1 MSESI
6 VYNMDCMEYMRTLPD
21 KAFDLAIVD
30 PPYGDGNG
38 GNAKRFGGM
47 FGAVYG
53 ENTRAHAADAHE
65 RERERERERE
75 AARRS
80 ITDSAEY
87 LTSTRVVRTGGTW
100 AAKFGKKSWRGMLP
114 QRRSIFKSFSASHAT
129 RSFGAETI
137 FLCRRRAVF

>member
-38 GNAKRFGGM
+38 GSAKRFGGM

-53 ENTRAHAADAHE
+53 ENTRARIADAHE
-65 RERERERERE
+65 RERERET
-75 AARRS
+75 RRS

-87 LTSTRVVRTGGTW
+87 SISTKVNQMKR
-100 AAKFGKKSWRGMLP
+100 AAKKSWRGMLP

>member
-38 GNAKRFGGM
+38 GSAKRFGGM

-53 ENTRAHAADAHE
+53 ENTRARIADAHE
-65 RERERERERE
+65 RERET
-75 AARRS
+75 RRS
-80 ITDSAEY
+80 ITDSAEDSI
-87 LTSTRVVRTGGTW
+87 STKVNQMKR
-100 AAKFGKKSWRGMLP
+100 AAKKSWRGMLP

>member
-6 VYNMDCMEYMRTLPD
+6 AYNMDCMEYMRTLPD
-21 KAFDLAIVD
+21 KAFDLAVVD

-38 GNAKRFGGM
+38 GSAKRFGGM

-53 ENTRAHAADAHE
+53 ENTRAHVADAHE
-65 RERERERERE
+65 RERET
-75 AARRS
+75 ARRS
-80 ITDSAEY
+80 ITDSAEDS
-87 LTSTRVVRTGGTW
+87 TSTKVNQTKR
-100 AAKFGKKSWRGMLP
+100 AAKKSWRGMLP

-137 FLCRRRAVF
+137 FLCRRRAAF

>member
-6 VYNMDCMEYMRTLPD
+6 VYNMDCMEYMRTLTD

-38 GNAKRFGGM
+38 GSAKRFGGM

-53 ENTRAHAADAHE
+53 ENTRAHVADAHE
-65 RERERERERE
+65 RET
-75 AARRS
+75 ARRS
-80 ITDSAEY
+80 ITDSAED
-87 LTSTRVVRTGGTW
+87 SISARVARTGGTW

-137 FLCRRRAVF
+137 SLCRRRAVF